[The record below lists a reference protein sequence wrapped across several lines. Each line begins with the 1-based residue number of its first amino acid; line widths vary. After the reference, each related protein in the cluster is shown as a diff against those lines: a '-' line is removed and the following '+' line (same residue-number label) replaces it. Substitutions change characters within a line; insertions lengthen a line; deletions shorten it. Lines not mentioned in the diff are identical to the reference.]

1 MAALQFVDIPEYS
14 AIIFRRSFTDLALPG
29 ALMDRSQ
36 EWLGGSKARFNSLNH
51 IWTFPSGATLAFG
64 NLEHEQDKFRYQS
77 AEFQYIGFD
86 ELTQFL
92 ESQYRYLFSRLRR
105 PAESPIPLRMRAA
118 SNPGNIGHDWVKQR
132 FMIEGSQ
139 YGRVFIPAKLE
150 DNPSLDRE
158 KYVESLTELDPI
170 TRMQYLNGEWTAR
183 HGGNIFLRE
192 WFQIEKEAPAT
203 LHPVRFWDM
212 AATEPKRNR
221 DPDYT
226 VGALVGEATGVFYI
240 LDIKRIRKAP
250 PQVEALIKQTA
261 QTDPPGTRTFMEQEP
276 GSSGVGQI
284 DYYARQVL
292 NGYPFWGV
300 KSTGPKAERAVPV
313 SSAAEAGN
321 VKVKQ
326 APWNNAFLDEF
337 EGFPQGSHD
346 DQVDAVSG
354 AFQQLRSHGD
364 IRAWKLG

>member
-1 MAALQFVDIPEYS
+1 
-14 AIIFRRSFTDLALPG
+14 
-29 ALMDRSQ
+29 
-36 EWLGGSKARFNSLNH
+36 
-51 IWTFPSGATLAFG
+51 
-64 NLEHEQDKFRYQS
+64 
-77 AEFQYIGFD
+77 
-86 ELTQFL
+86 
-92 ESQYRYLFSRLRR
+92 
-105 PAESPIPLRMRAA
+105 
-118 SNPGNIGHDWVKQR
+118 
-132 FMIEGSQ
+132 
-139 YGRVFIPAKLE
+139 
-150 DNPSLDRE
+150 
-158 KYVESLTELDPI
+158 
-170 TRMQYLNGEWTAR
+170 
-183 HGGNIFLRE
+183 
-192 WFQIEKEAPAT
+192 
-203 LHPVRFWDM
+203 
-212 AATEPKRNR
+212 
-221 DPDYT
+221 
-226 VGALVGEATGVFYI
+226 
-240 LDIKRIRKAP
+240 
-250 PQVEALIKQTA
+250 
-261 QTDPPGTRTFMEQEP
+261 MEQEP